1 MFRAAKQNRIFQDVV
16 DQIEDAIIDG
26 KLQPGDT
33 LPSERDL
40 KTLFQTSR
48 GTLREALRVLEQK
61 GLIEIKLG
69 VGGGSVVKAAPM
81 EQVCDSLD
89 LLVRFQQISLRH
101 LAEFREGL
109 EGIVAATAARRASP
123 KDIVALEK
131 LVEKA
136 RLYVAKGVSQWR
148 QFVEIDKQIHQA
160 LAQVTGNPL
169 YIVVHQMIH
178 DNIQRYYERF
188 LPWTEAML
196 QENFED
202 LRDIV
207 ALIKAGQGEKAST
220 LARRHVQRFGEYMM
234 NTEQQPAPQS
244 KAGQDQLRPAH

>member
-16 DQIEDAIIDG
+16 DQIEGAIIDG

-33 LPSERDL
+33 LPPERDL
-40 KTLFQTSR
+40 KELFQTSR

-69 VGGGSVVKAAPM
+69 VGGGSVVKAAPL

-109 EGIVAATAARRASP
+109 EGIVAATAARRATP
-123 KDIVALEK
+123 RDIVDLEK

-136 RLYVAKGVSQWR
+136 RLYVAKGISQWR
-148 QFVEIDKQIHQA
+148 RFVEIDKQIHQA
-160 LAQVTGNPL
+160 LAQVTGNPM
-169 YIVVHQMIH
+169 YIVVNQMIH
-178 DNIQRYYERF
+178 DNIQRYYERY

-196 QENFED
+196 QENLED
-202 LRDIV
+202 LRDMV
-207 ALIKAGQGEKAST
+207 ALIKVGDEAAAST
-220 LARRHVQRFGEYMM
+220 LARRHVQRFSEYMID
-234 NTEQQPAPQS
+234 NEQKPAL
-244 KAGQDQLRPAH
+244 QDDAAEDWLRPAH

>member
-16 DQIEDAIIDG
+16 EQIEKAIVEG
-26 KLQPGDT
+26 KLQAGDT

-40 KTLFQTSR
+40 KELFQTSR

-81 EQVCDSLD
+81 QQVCDSLD
-89 LLVRFQQISLRH
+89 LLVRFQQISLAH
-101 LAEFREGL
+101 LAEFREGI
-109 EGIVAATAARRASP
+109 EGIVAATACGRATRR
-123 KDIVALEK
+123 DIAALEK

-136 RLYVAKGVSQWR
+136 RLYAAKGVTQSR

-160 LAQVTGNPL
+160 LARITGNPM
-169 YIVVHQMIH
+169 YIVIHQMVH

-196 QENFED
+196 QENFDD
-202 LRDIV
+202 LYNIV
-207 ALIKAGQGEKAST
+207 ALVKEGDAEQASD
-220 LARRHVQRFGEYMM
+220 LARRHVQRFSAHMM
-234 NTEQQPAPQS
+234 DNEAGKTALPTIIDGQAQPSQ
-244 KAGQDQLRPAH
+244 

>member
-1 MFRAAKQNRIFQDVV
+1 MIRMFRAAKQNRIFQDVV
-16 DQIEDAIIDG
+16 EQIEKAIVDG
-26 KLQPGDT
+26 KLQAGDT

-40 KTLFQTSR
+40 KELFQTSR

-81 EQVCDSLD
+81 QQVCDSLD
-89 LLVRFQQISLRH
+89 LLVRFQQISLAH
-101 LAEFREGL
+101 LAECR
-109 EGIVAATAARRASP
+109 VARR
-123 KDIVALEK
+123 DIAALEK

-136 RLYVAKGVSQWR
+136 RSYVAKGVTQSR

-160 LAQVTGNPL
+160 LARITGNPM
-169 YIVVHQMIH
+169 YIVIHQMVH

-196 QENFED
+196 QENFDD
-202 LRDIV
+202 LCNIV
-207 ALIKAGQGEKAST
+207 ALVKRGDADQASH
-220 LARRHVQRFGEYMM
+220 LARRHVQRFSEHMM
-234 NTEQQPAPQS
+234 DSEAGKTALPNTFDGQAQPSQ
-244 KAGQDQLRPAH
+244 

>member
-16 DQIEDAIIDG
+16 DQIEEAIIAG

-40 KTLFQTSR
+40 KSLFQTSR

-69 VGGGSVVKAAPM
+69 VGGGSVVKGAPM
-81 EQVCDSLD
+81 KQVCDSLD
-89 LLVRFQQISLRH
+89 LLVRFQQISLQH

-109 EGIVAATAARRASP
+109 EGIVAASAARRATRR
-123 KDIVALEK
+123 DIVELEG
-131 LVEKA
+131 LIEKA
-136 RLYVAKGVSQWR
+136 RVYVARGVPQCR
-148 QFVEIDKQIHQA
+148 RFVEIDRQIHQA
-160 LAQVTGNPL
+160 LARITGNPM
-169 YIVVHQMIH
+169 YIVVHKMIH

-202 LRDIV
+202 LRNIV
-207 ALIKAGQGEKAST
+207 TLIKAGHADQAST
-220 LARRHVQRFGEYMM
+220 LARRHVQRFRDHMM
-234 NTEQQPAPQS
+234 KNEATPAP
-244 KAGQDQLRPAH
+244 KAPARQDPLRPPH